1 MNTMNS
7 EDIALKFIDRINAQ
21 DADGL
26 AKLMTENFKFIDY
39 GGNVYQGQER
49 MRDGFAEYFTSY
61 PKYKILVE
69 KICLSGNDV
78 AFIAKTT
85 GSHVPSELEEKET
98 LVFIAQIENGLVAE
112 WRIYSDIERV
122 KKKEQIF

>member
-7 EDIALKFIDRINAQ
+7 EEIALKFVDRINAQ
-21 DADGL
+21 DANGL

-39 GGNVYQGQER
+39 GGNIYQGRER
-49 MRDGFAEYFTSY
+49 MRDGFAEYFSSY
-61 PKYKILVE
+61 PKYKIHVE

-78 AFIAKTT
+78 AFIAKTA
-85 GSHVPSELEEKET
+85 GSHVPAELEEKET

-112 WRIYSDIERV
+112 WRIYTDLEKSKR
-122 KKKEQIF
+122 

>member
-1 MNTMNS
+1 MDAMNS
-7 EDIALKFIDRINAQ
+7 KEIALKFVDRINAQ

-39 GGNVYQGQER
+39 EGNVYQGRER
-49 MRDGFAEYFTSY
+49 IRDGFAEYFSSY

-69 KICLSGNDV
+69 KICLSGKDV

-85 GSHVPSELEEKET
+85 GSHVPSELEVKET
-98 LVFIAQIENGLVAE
+98 LVFVAQIENGLVAE
-112 WRIYSDIERV
+112 WRIYTDLEKSKR
-122 KKKEQIF
+122 